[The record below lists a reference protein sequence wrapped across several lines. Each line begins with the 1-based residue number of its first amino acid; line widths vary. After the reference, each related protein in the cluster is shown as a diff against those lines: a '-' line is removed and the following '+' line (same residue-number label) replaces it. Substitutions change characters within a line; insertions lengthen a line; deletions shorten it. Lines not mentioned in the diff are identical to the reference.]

1 MSFELTG
8 YVLSALTGYLLFAA
22 ISGRFNPFSR
32 PSVLH
37 QRPAW
42 ALGIWTGCAVA
53 SVSAGFLFVIDHT
66 DLSGS
71 LAAASSAAWILGA
84 LLVPG
89 LIAAMAYRNTINA
102 TLIEEMRLARA
113 RALALTAESDIPLPE
128 EHAPGMNLTDKHL
141 EELGFFDAPDAPR
154 AGQPSA
160 STETSEAF
168 DPAETDHDAE
178 SLSIEPLDAD
188 TFATTAGESAT
199 SLAIEPLDMALS
211 PALTPIGPTRVDP
224 ANTSLVNAS
233 LINDGLIN
241 DGPGDDGPVSDDFDK
256 RPCREDLE
264 DRLKN
269 LEMVNARRDEEI
281 SALLAQLK
289 REKRRTRDDVASL
302 ARQWLL
308 QERQLFARRST
319 LGKMARR
326 AEGQLTPRL
335 ARRVARARSIVP
347 SI

>member
-8 YVLSALTGYLLFAA
+8 YVLSALTGYLLFAV

-32 PSVLH
+32 PLALH

-66 DLSGS
+66 DFSGS
-71 LAAASSAAWILGA
+71 LAVASSAAWILGA
-84 LLVPG
+84 LLAPG

-102 TLIEEMRLARA
+102 TLIEEMRLTRERA
-113 RALALTAESDIPLPE
+113 IALTAESDIPLPE
-128 EHAPGMNLTDKHL
+128 EHAPGMSLTDEHL

-154 AGQPSA
+154 VRQPSA

-168 DPAETDHDAE
+168 DPTEADHDAE

-199 SLAIEPLDMALS
+199 SLAIEPLDTALL
-211 PALTPIGPTRVDP
+211 PALATIGPTEVDP
-224 ANTSLVNAS
+224 ANASLLNTS
-233 LINDGLIN
+233 LINDG
-241 DGPGDDGPVSDDFDK
+241 PTDDGPVSDDFDK

-269 LEMVNARRDEEI
+269 LEKVNARRDEEI

-302 ARQWLL
+302 AKQWLL